1 MSQQSIDRAEN
12 HDNNGKSNI
21 IVNLDSHN
29 PSFEDDIPEENKKGN
44 GLILGILIGITATMI
59 GLKIVDRNSAPE
71 TAPVSSTVVTET
83 TNTSQTISTTT
94 AKIQQIEKKIEVT
107 GTVSPYELIPIMS
120 QSSNLQIK
128 EILVDEGDM
137 VTQGQVLIRLDDTIL
152 QAELKQA
159 QAGVAQAQARLTQ
172 VKAGTRKE
180 ELQRSIENVNFA
192 QADLLQAESDLQ
204 LARTKLARNKQLQAE
219 GAITRDRLDEL
230 INDESTK
237 KFNVTKNNARLREAK
252 QKLAELQK
260 GEREEVIAEAE
271 ANLAEAQTRVRL
283 VEVRLKDTIIQAP
296 VNGKIAERNARV
308 GDVTSSFVDRKLFT
322 IIEEGRL
329 ELQVKVPENQLKEI
343 VSGQKVLISSSA
355 NPNLQL
361 TGIVREINPI
371 IDAQSRQGIVKVD
384 LPNDNNLKVGM
395 FVQTSIITNT
405 KSSLTV
411 PMSAVLPQRDSS
423 GVVYLVNTDNTV
435 KMQQVSLGEIINNED
450 ITILSGLNVGDI
462 IALKG
467 VNYLQDGSKII
478 IENEK

>member
-1 MSQQSIDRAEN
+1 MSQRSIDRVEN

-21 IVNLDSHN
+21 VANLDFHN
-29 PSFEDDIPEENKKGN
+29 PSFENETPVENKKGN
-44 GLILGILIGITATMI
+44 GLILGILIGIIGTMI
-59 GLKIVDRNSAPE
+59 GLKIINGNPTPE
-71 TAPVSSTVVTET
+71 TTPASSPIATET
-83 TNTSQTISTTT
+83 TNTTQTISTTT
-94 AKIQQIEKKIEVT
+94 AQIKQTDRKIEAT
-107 GTVSPYELIPIMS
+107 GTVSPYELIPVMS

-128 EILVDEGDM
+128 EVLVDETDI
-137 VTQGQVLIRLDDTIL
+137 VTQGQVLIRLDDSIL

-159 QAGVAQAQARLTQ
+159 EAGVAQAQARLAE

-180 ELQRSIENVNFA
+180 ELQRARENVNFA
-192 QADLLQAESDLQ
+192 EADLLQAESDLQ
-204 LARTKLARNKQLQAE
+204 LARTKLARNKQLEAE
-219 GAITRDRLDEL
+219 GAIPRDRLDEL

-237 KFNVTKNNARLREAK
+237 KFNVTKNQAKLREAK

-260 GEREEVIAEAE
+260 GERQEVIAQAQ
-271 ANLAEAQTRVRL
+271 ANLVEAQTRVKL
-283 VEVRLKDTIIQAP
+283 VEARLKDTIIQAP

-308 GDVTSSFVDRKLFT
+308 GDVTSSFNDRKLLT

-355 NPNLQL
+355 TPNLPL

-384 LPNDNNLKVGM
+384 LPDNHNLKSGM

-411 PMSAVLPQRDSS
+411 PMSAVLPQRDST
-423 GVVYLVNTDNTV
+423 GVVYIVKPDNTV
-435 KMQQVSLGEIINNED
+435 KMQPVSLGEIINNED
-450 ITILSGLNVGDI
+450 ITIISGLNVGDI

-467 VNYLQDGSKII
+467 VNYLQDGSKISL
-478 IENEK
+478 EN